1 MRASESIQALRRA
14 NPRARAGF
22 AESVDAATRAV
33 QAQVVAPGSSAMQPR
48 AARRPGLR
56 VSAFGA
62 AVAAAAGAVIL
73 VMLVS
78 PGGGPGVENAKAAV
92 KKAASVTAASANR
105 SGTAVVRITHGGEP
119 WAGTT
124 IRWNGGDVVIAR
136 DAPQRPGKA
145 GDELRLVDGMLYGPS
160 PEGGWVVLGKPSSID
175 PDSGTTPAEYLA
187 AVRED
192 IGGVTLRRITA
203 AMTGLTS
210 RRLEDGSSVYSGTVA
225 SGVIA
230 RETGFKEGQ
239 AIRVLPFGYVAHD
252 EAADAGSP
260 LRTAVT
266 VGRDGVVREL
276 AVTWGTGAS
285 VWRYTVTYSGLGS
298 TAGSVAP
305 PNARPLRELWP
316 IAPNRRSGG

>member
-1 MRASESIQALRRA
+1 MRTSESIQALRRA

-22 AESVDAATRAV
+22 AESVEAATQAV
-33 QAQVVAPGSSAMQPR
+33 QAQVVAGGSRAMQPR
-48 AARRPGLR
+48 ATRRLGLP

-62 AVAAAAGAVIL
+62 AVAAAAVAVIL
-73 VMLVS
+73 VLLGS
-78 PGGGPGVENAKAAV
+78 PGGSPAVENARAAV
-92 KKAASVTAASANR
+92 KKAAAVTAASARR

-124 IRWNGGDVVIAR
+124 IRWNDGNLAITR
-136 DAPQRPGKA
+136 DAPQRLGKV

-160 PEGGWVVLGKPSSID
+160 PEGGWAMLGKPSSID

-192 IGGVTLRRITA
+192 IGGVTLRRLTA
-203 AMTGLTS
+203 AMTGLTTS
-210 RRLEDGSSVYSGTVA
+210 RLDDGSTVYSGSVA
-225 SGVIA
+225 SGLIA

-252 EAADAGSP
+252 EAADSASP

-266 VGRDGVVREL
+266 VGGDGVVREL
-276 AVTWGTGAS
+276 AVTWGTDAS
-285 VWRYTVTYSGLGS
+285 AWRYTVTYSGLGS
-298 TAGSVAP
+298 TAGPVAP
-305 PNARPLRELWP
+305 ANARPLRRR
-316 IAPNRRSGG
+316 APVAPG